1 MHLVKYALAVVLFRL
16 IADRLVKKERI
27 MQKRHWLNILM
38 GSFSVLSF
46 QVYAQS
52 LDLRDAIAQT
62 LQTNPEVQAEQ
73 REVDARDRQ
82 IREAWGGYLPSVDV
96 TAGFGFQERDPVSQ
110 QFSNPNRTRNEL
122 ERSEAR
128 LSARQMVFDGFS
140 TSSEY
145 KNQKSRHASSIF
157 RARSVGEDVALEVTR
172 AFLDVMKQED
182 ILELAKQYPNL
193 SCEQLFF
200 KSSDV
205 DQKHLV
211 IIAANNKG
219 LNERIKQLAQEHAFL
234 LNAADQPEYCDF
246 YLGGIVTKGDLKLA
260 ISTNGKAPVLAKR
273 LRQFFEQELP
283 DSTIELTKNL
293 GKLRQ
298 QLKGSFSE
306 KLQLLNQLTKN
317 MIQE

>member
-1 MHLVKYALAVVLFRL
+1 MNELFPVFIKTDKIKVLIIGGGEVAAEKLHFLLKSSPHANIHLVAV
-16 IADRLVKKERI
+16 
-27 MQKRHWLNILM
+27 
-38 GSFSVLSF
+38 
-46 QVYAQS
+46 
-52 LDLRDAIAQT
+52 T
-62 LQTNPEVQAEQ
+62 
-73 REVDARDRQ
+73 
-82 IREAWGGYLPSVDV
+82 IR
-96 TAGFGFQERDPVSQ
+96 
-110 QFSNPNRTRNEL
+110 
-122 ERSEAR
+122 
-128 LSARQMVFDGFS
+128 
-140 TSSEY
+140 
-145 KNQKSRHASSIF
+145 
-157 RARSVGEDVALEVTR
+157 
-172 AFLDVMKQED
+172 ED
-182 ILELAKQYPNL
+182 ILELAKEYPNITL
-193 SCEQLFF
+193 EQRFF

-205 DQKHLV
+205 DQKQLV

-219 LNERIKQLAQEHAFL
+219 LNERVKRLAQQHAFL